1 MSPLL
6 RQEIAKLS
14 HHERADLIDEL
25 IVADARDEDGF
36 TPEQAAEIDRR
47 LATLDEDSKTTVPW
61 EVVRADFESSRRH

>member
-14 HHERADLIDEL
+14 HDERADLIDEL
-25 IVADARDEDGF
+25 IVANARDEDGF
-36 TPEQAAEIDRR
+36 TQEQAAEIDRR
-47 LATLDEDSKTTVPW
+47 LATLDEDSKTAVPW